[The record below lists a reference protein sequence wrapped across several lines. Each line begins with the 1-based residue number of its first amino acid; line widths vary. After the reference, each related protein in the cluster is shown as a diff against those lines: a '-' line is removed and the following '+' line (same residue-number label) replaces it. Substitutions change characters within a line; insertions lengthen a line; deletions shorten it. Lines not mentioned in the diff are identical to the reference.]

1 MAYGQLGE
9 IRMKEF
15 LEINSFWA
23 ALFGSGLLAT
33 LWRVGSWVTK
43 LVKAKRAE
51 NDLREQTISA
61 LETAN
66 SDQDKRLQKVEDYQ
80 SMAEVRSQKI
90 VKAEKASLHN
100 QIWNKADEYIKRGYI
115 TVGELNNFDYLFE
128 AYKNLGGNGTGDT
141 LRAKVSNLNVR
152 DEGILQQ
159 KEIDEH

>member
-1 MAYGQLGE
+1 
-9 IRMKEF
+9 
-15 LEINSFWA
+15 
-23 ALFGSGLLAT
+23 
-33 LWRVGSWVTK
+33 
-43 LVKAKRAE
+43 
-51 NDLREQTISA
+51 
-61 LETAN
+61 
-66 SDQDKRLQKVEDYQ
+66 
-80 SMAEVRSQKI
+80 MAEARSQKI

>member
-1 MAYGQLGE
+1 MTYVQLGE

-23 ALFGSGLLAT
+23 AAFGSGVLAT
-33 LWRVGSWVTK
+33 LWRVGTWVTK

-51 NDLREQTISA
+51 NELREQTIEA
-61 LETAN
+61 LEIGN
-66 SDQDKRLQKVEDYQ
+66 KEQDRRLQNVEEYQ
-80 SMAEVRSQKI
+80 AMAEIRSQKI

-100 QIWNKADEYIKRGYI
+100 QIWNKANEYITRGYV
-115 TVGELNNFDYLFE
+115 TVGELNNLDYLFE

-141 LRAKVSNLNVR
+141 LRAKVSELNVR

-159 KEIDEH
+159 KEIDQH